1 MLTVETL
8 GAARWQ
14 FSEDGKPYAEV
25 GKFVNNSI
33 TIEGTEYQLS
43 RNAEFSFALIGDY
56 GPVMTA
62 EWTGVGTFT
71 AEWQSSRFVLTRRGR
86 FRSKWEL
93 LHNDEP
99 AGTIRS
105 GFMSYTADLS
115 TELPLPVRTF
125 LVYVVTMAGM
135 LGGRYTETNHN

>member
-14 FSEDGKPYAEV
+14 FSENGTPYAEV

-33 TIEGTEYQLS
+33 TIEGTDYQLS
-43 RNAEFSFALIGDY
+43 RNEEFSFALIGDY

-62 EWTGVGTFT
+62 EWIGTGKFT
-71 AEWQSSRFVLTRRGR
+71 AEWRSARFTLTRHGR
-86 FRSKWEL
+86 LRSRWEL
-93 LHNDEP
+93 THNGEP

-105 GFMSYTADLS
+105 GFMKYTADLS
-115 TELPLPVRTF
+115 PELPLPVRTF
-125 LVYVVTMAGM
+125 LVYVTTMAGW
-135 LGGRYTETNHN
+135 LGGRYTETNHH